1 MMLADEMSTVEGDNN
16 TQDPQE
22 KSPGPS
28 SSSQYVGSSFE
39 IPEDG
44 T

>member
-1 MMLADEMSTVEGDNN
+1 MMLADEMSIVEGDNN
-16 TQDPQE
+16 ALDPQE

-28 SSSQYVGSSFE
+28 SSSQYVGSTFE
-39 IPEDG
+39 ISEDG

>member
-1 MMLADEMSTVEGDNN
+1 MMTDEMSTVEGDTN
-16 TQDPQE
+16 TLDPQE

-28 SSSQYVGSSFE
+28 SSSQYVGPIFE
-39 IPEDG
+39 ISEDG